1 MPLSL
6 ISGRISAQRRSKLC
20 ARRAC
25 HLAVIFAVAAA
36 CGRPHS
42 SSAADHASQETAV
55 AVADT
60 PSASPGLLARF
71 ANAVGLRRE
80 SVDPSSYEGHDEH
93 DIPHYATQDFSR
105 DDADILRRAYGIE
118 DPHRLYVSDSTAEG
132 LLKYDTQI
140 KRCRTCYVNSYRIGF
155 VSVRR
160 PGESWD
166 QTERRVRATPARE
179 FAGHAHP
186 ASSSVADMDV
196 EVRPLAEAMLSDARA
211 AGFHVRVVATY
222 RSPEREAALM
232 AEGGGRTHT
241 LTSPHTYG
249 RALDV
254 VVDDGSLSRA
264 STRQDWIAFRRWVT
278 THKLANGESFRIL
291 GTVGQT
297 WDWPHLE
304 LATERLGF
312 RTTDDAVARG
322 RACLS
327 PGATVTCDFVPNLPE
342 RLLH

>member
-1 MPLSL
+1 MPLSHL
-6 ISGRISAQRRSKLC
+6 SGRVSASTPSKLR
-20 ARRAC
+20 ASVAC
-25 HLAVIFAVAAA
+25 HLAVIFALGVA

-42 SSAADHASQETAV
+42 SSAADHARSETAGV
-55 AVADT
+55 DSS
-60 PSASPGLLARF
+60 PSSPGLLARF
-71 ANAVGLRRE
+71 GAVLGLRRDA
-80 SVDPSSYEGHDEH
+80 VDASSYEGHDEH
-93 DIPHYATQDFSR
+93 DIPHYAARDFPP

-140 KRCRTCYVNSYRIGF
+140 KRCRTCYVNSYRVGF

-166 QTERRVRATPARE
+166 QTERRVRATSARE
-179 FAGHAHP
+179 FTGHSHP
-186 ASSSVADMDV
+186 ASSSVADMDP
-196 EVRPLAEAMLSDARA
+196 EVRPLAEGMLSDARA
-211 AGFHVRVVATY
+211 AGFRVRVVATY

-254 VVDDGSLSRA
+254 VVDDGNLARA

-278 THKLANGESFRIL
+278 THKLANGESFRLL
-291 GTVGQT
+291 GTVSQT

-304 LATERLGF
+304 LSTERLGF
-312 RTTDDAVARG
+312 RTIEDAVARG

-327 PGATVTCDFVPNLPE
+327 PGAATPCDFAPNLPD
-342 RLLH
+342 RLLR